1 MKYIKKEV
9 IFHDI
14 DRDDARK
21 SVTSELVQLMERYDR
36 KRDPFNIDISK
47 VIDDIN
53 AKRLAIIKK
62 PDDYEKFINGNLF
75 SRAFIESLDYDI
87 QPFVLPEFTNTNDAS
102 AVRDYMQIIKDK
114 KYITAQTYRRLYVQE
129 TAIRDIDTVLCD
141 TIMEYTDRYLRSR
154 YTNRTEL
161 IEWLR
166 VQAVRIKLLNTI
178 PLRISK
184 TDNQKE
190 RIVERK
196 PVK

>member
-9 IFHDI
+9 IFHDT

-47 VIDDIN
+47 VIEDIN
-53 AKRLAIIKK
+53 EKRMAIIKK
-62 PDDYEKFINGNLF
+62 PNDYEKFINGNLF

-87 QPFVLPEFTNTNDAS
+87 QPFTLPEFTNTNNPS

-114 KYITAQTYRRLYVQE
+114 KYLTAQTYRRLYVQE
-129 TAIRDIDTVLCD
+129 CAIHDIDSVLCD
-141 TIMEYTDRYLRSR
+141 TIIEYTDKYLRSR

-161 IEWLR
+161 IEWLK
-166 VQAVRIKLLNTI
+166 VQSVRIDLLNAL
-178 PLRISK
+178 PLKLNK
-184 TDNQKE
+184 TNNPKE
-190 RIVERK
+190 KIVDEK
-196 PVK
+196 PMK